1 MNYQVI
7 LLFFAPQTVFSTALP
22 SPHLASEPQ
31 EINATMEIKRETK
44 QLEYFF
50 NFRNDMKG

>member
-7 LLFFAPQTVFSTALP
+7 FWFFFAPQSVFSTALP

-31 EINATMEIKRETK
+31 ESNATMEIQRETK

-50 NFRNDMKG
+50 NF